1 MKPGKIS
8 VRGTTRDAF
17 RDYCAK
23 QGVEQ
28 TRTLD
33 VIINEY
39 LDAAGA
45 PKGKTK

>member
-23 QGVEQ
+23 RGVEQ

-39 LDAAGA
+39 LDAVGQPKAGA
-45 PKGKTK
+45 K